1 MLVIAASLLLLAL
14 FVSPGVCAVGF
25 RWIGRS
31 RIEVL
36 AIAFAT
42 WCPLVF
48 ADAWHVDWRL
58 AAVLLLACGSW
69 AGRRLL
75 SANTARRPTAEL
87 LAAIVG
93 VTLITFAAQV
103 SVTYPHF
110 IPRETTPWYYGGL
123 AEQTATAGGYPARSP
138 EWGTDVRFLLDYP
151 YFTSLGAAATRLLRV
166 WLPLPQ
172 RMETFRLFA
181 VVLVAWC
188 AAEAS
193 YALTRR
199 IACVF
204 GAGALLFS
212 VQIAGKLAGYRPEAF
227 AYAPLFA
234 LLWVCCERLFP
245 LWADEGDRKGGGL
258 AASGMAIVFLLTCLL
273 SHGIV
278 AAAALAA
285 LVPLALVS
293 GVVTGHLRSTV
304 LRAGTIMVTSLSLYA
319 AVDLAI
325 NRELTQIGNASAPLG
340 VNLPSGDLTFEFYRL
355 YDDSGETTAASTL
368 RRRMTRFLPTRFA
381 INNRVKPAW
390 VLIASVIS
398 LAAGLLG
405 PRSRGPSLWLVLWA
419 VVLGCG
425 GAAFLA
431 FWDTFVPQRIAS
443 GRVWPLLAIPVFF
456 VIAIGLGESC
466 DLMAR
471 LWPRLRASTPR
482 SVALGGALLLVGS
495 LASGVRVPWAR
506 SGLRPEDY
514 ALLSR
519 ARFAASDVVLTN
531 AFAEGSVPTITG
543 GNPFVGGVAPYN
555 KAPALL
561 HHAIAH
567 LRAARKFLLQPSP
580 DQACALGFDYILVA
594 RGPENLAAGAVFP
607 TDAGALQ
614 RVFARVDQTPDA
626 ALQLYATG
634 CHGG

>member
-1 MLVIAASLLLLAL
+1 M
-14 FVSPGVCAVGF
+14 
-25 RWIGRS
+25 
-31 RIEVL
+31 EVL
-36 AIAFAT
+36 AVAFAT

-69 AGRRLL
+69 AGRRWLPE
-75 SANTARRPTAEL
+75 NTAPRPTVEL
-87 LAAIVG
+87 LVAILS

-103 SVTYPHF
+103 ALTYPDF
-110 IPRETTPWYYGGL
+110 IPRQPTPWYYGGL

-166 WLPLPQ
+166 SLPLPQ
-172 RMETFRLFA
+172 RMEAFRLFA
-181 VVLVAWC
+181 VLLVAWS
-188 AAEAS
+188 AAEAT

-212 VQIAGKLAGYRPEAF
+212 VHIAGKLAGYRPEAF

-234 LLWVCCERLFP
+234 LLWVCCERLLP
-245 LWADEGDRKGGGL
+245 LRSDAGDRKGREI
-258 AASGMAIVFLLTCLL
+258 AASGMAIIFLLICLL

-278 AAAALAA
+278 AAAAVAA
-285 LVPLALVS
+285 LAPLALVS

-325 NRELTQIGNASAPLG
+325 NRELTQMGNASAPLS

-355 YDDSGETTAASTL
+355 CDDSGETTAASAL
-368 RRRMTRFLPTRFA
+368 RRLTTKVLPTRFA
-381 INNRVKPAW
+381 INDRVKPAW
-390 VLIASVIS
+390 VLIASVAS
-398 LAAGLLG
+398 LAAGLLRS
-405 PRSRGPSLWLVLWA
+405 RSRGPSLWLVLWA
-419 VVLGCG
+419 VALGCG

-431 FWDTFVPQRIAS
+431 FWDTYVPQRIAS
-443 GRVWPLLAIPVFF
+443 GRLWPLLAMPVFL
-456 VIAIGLGESC
+456 VIAIALGESC

-471 LWPRLRASTPR
+471 LWPRLRASPR
-482 SVALGGALLLVGS
+482 GVALGGGLLLMGS
-495 LASGVRVPWAR
+495 LASGVLIPSAR
-506 SGLRPEDY
+506 FGLRPEDY

-519 ARFAASDVVLTN
+519 ARFTASDVVLTN

-543 GNPFVGGVAPYN
+543 GNPFAGGVAAYN
-555 KAPALL
+555 KAAALL
-561 HHAIAH
+561 QHAVDH
-567 LRAARKFLLQPSP
+567 LREARKFLLQPSR
-580 DQACALGFDYILVA
+580 DQACALGFDYILIA
-594 RGPENLAAGAVFP
+594 RKPEDLAAAAVFP
-607 TDAGALQ
+607 TDTDALQ
-614 RVFARVDQTPDA
+614 RAFTRIDQTPDG
-626 ALQLYATG
+626 ALQLYATD
-634 CHGG
+634 CHSGRPEAESDSLAAHGRARL